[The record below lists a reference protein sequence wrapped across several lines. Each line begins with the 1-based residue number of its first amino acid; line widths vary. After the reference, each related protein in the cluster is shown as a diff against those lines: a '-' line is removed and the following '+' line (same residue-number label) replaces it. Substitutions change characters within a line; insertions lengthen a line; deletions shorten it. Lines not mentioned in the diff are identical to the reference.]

1 MAINFQAVADIL
13 PWILLAVA
21 VLIALKAL
29 IIIAICLAFR
39 MPTILAFHV
48 GFALGQ
54 GGEFAF
60 VVIGAAMVSGII
72 SDEIGQVVLII
83 AGLSMLLTPLV
94 TSFGRCIA
102 MHLQGQDARRG
113 GISRAE
119 TDQLEN
125 HVIIAGFGRGGQ
137 TVAKLMDGEK
147 IPYVALDLDP
157 RRITECRKLNIPV
170 FFGDARRKVM
180 LEKAGADRAAAVVVA
195 LDSTDT
201 IAQTVTNIRQYWP
214 ALHVYARARDV
225 KTTAELVALGA
236 NLVVPDNVESSL
248 QLGSQVLHD
257 LGMPADVVADLIVQ
271 IRESDYTDF
280 KKVVKSED
288 KESHDKDST
297 ASAP

>member
-1 MAINFQAVADIL
+1 
-13 PWILLAVA
+13 
-21 VLIALKAL
+21 
-29 IIIAICLAFR
+29 
-39 MPTILAFHV
+39 
-48 GFALGQ
+48 
-54 GGEFAF
+54 
-60 VVIGAAMVSGII
+60 
-72 SDEIGQVVLII
+72 
-83 AGLSMLLTPLV
+83 
-94 TSFGRCIA
+94 
-102 MHLQGQDARRG
+102 
-113 GISRAE
+113 
-119 TDQLEN
+119 
-125 HVIIAGFGRGGQ
+125 
-137 TVAKLMDGEK
+137 
-147 IPYVALDLDP
+147 
-157 RRITECRKLNIPV
+157 
-170 FFGDARRKVM
+170 M